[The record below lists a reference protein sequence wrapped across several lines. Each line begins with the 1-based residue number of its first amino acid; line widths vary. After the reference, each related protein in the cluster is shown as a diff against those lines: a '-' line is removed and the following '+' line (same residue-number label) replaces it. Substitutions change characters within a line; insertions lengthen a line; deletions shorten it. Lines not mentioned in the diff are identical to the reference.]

1 METLTLV
8 VGQEHDGKRLDQFVS
23 QEVERLS
30 RVLAAD
36 LIKNGEIRV
45 EGRRVKASYRI
56 KEGELVSVHIP
67 PPQEVQLVPQDIP
80 LQVVYEDSD
89 LVIID
94 KPQGMVVHPAHGNWD
109 QTLVNALLFQV
120 RDLSGINGEL
130 RPGIVHRLDKD
141 TSGLMVV
148 AKNDHS
154 HRHLAEQIKA
164 HSFTREYMALVHGQ
178 VRENQGRIEAPIGR
192 DPRDRKKMAV
202 VAGGRPSITNYRVIE
217 RFVDYTL
224 VRCRLE
230 TGRTHQIRV
239 HMAFLGHPVVGDP
252 LYGPRKN
259 AWKLDKQVLHASLL
273 TITHPTTGE
282 IMTFE
287 SPLPEYF
294 NDIVQELTVDPLTK
308 TNNTDV

>member
-1 METLTLV
+1 METLTLE
-8 VGQEHDGKRLDQFVS
+8 VGDENHGKRLDQYVS
-23 QEVERLS
+23 QEVEQLS

-36 LIKNGEIRV
+36 LIKNGQIRI
-45 EGRRVKASYRI
+45 EGRKVKASHRVKKGDLI
-56 KEGELVSVHIP
+56 SVHIP
-67 PPQEVQLVPQDIP
+67 PPQEVELTPQDIP
-80 LQVVYEDSD
+80 LTVVYEDQD

-120 RDLSGINGEL
+120 QDLSGINGEL

-141 TSGLMVV
+141 TSGLLVV
-148 AKNDHS
+148 AKNDRS
-154 HRHLAEQIKA
+154 HRHLAEQIKT
-164 HSFTREYMALVHGQ
+164 HSFTREYTALVHGQ
-178 VRENQGRIEAPIGR
+178 VRENQGIIEAPIGR

-202 VAGGRPSITNYRVIE
+202 VAGGRPSITGYQVLE
-217 RFVDYTL
+217 RFANYTL

-239 HMAFLGHPVVGDP
+239 HMSYLGYPVVGDP

-259 AWKLDKQVLHASLL
+259 QWGLNKQLLHASLL
-273 TITHPTTGE
+273 TIEHPATGE
-282 IMTFE
+282 VMTFQ

-294 NDIVQELTVDPLTK
+294 DSILKELTVAD
-308 TNNTDV
+308 

>member
-1 METLTLV
+1 M
-8 VGQEHDGKRLDQFVS
+8 S
-23 QEVERLS
+23 QEVEQLS
-30 RVLAAD
+30 RALAAE
-36 LIKNGEIRV
+36 LIKNGEIQV
-45 EGRRVKASYRI
+45 EGRRVKVSHRV
-56 KEGELVSVHIP
+56 KEGDMISVHIP
-67 PPQEVQLVPQDIP
+67 PPQEVRLTPQDIP
-80 LQVVYEDSD
+80 LKVIYQDHD

-120 RDLSGINGEL
+120 QDLSGINGEL

-148 AKNDHS
+148 AKNDQS
-154 HRHLAEQIKA
+154 HRHLAEQIKT
-164 HSFTREYMALVHGQ
+164 HRFTREYTALVHGR

-202 VAGGRPSITNYRVIE
+202 ISGGRPSITNYRVME
-217 RFVDYTL
+217 RFVNYTL

-239 HMAFLGHPVVGDP
+239 HMAYLGHPVVGDP

-259 AWKLDKQVLHASLL
+259 SWGLDKQILHASLL
-273 TITHPTTGE
+273 AITHPTTGE

-294 NDIVQELTVDPLTK
+294 NDLLRDLTVVT
-308 TNNTDV
+308 

>member
-1 METLTLV
+1 
-8 VGQEHDGKRLDQFVS
+8 
-23 QEVERLS
+23 
-30 RVLAAD
+30 
-36 LIKNGEIRV
+36 
-45 EGRRVKASYRI
+45 
-56 KEGELVSVHIP
+56 
-67 PPQEVQLVPQDIP
+67 
-80 LQVVYEDSD
+80 
-89 LVIID
+89 
-94 KPQGMVVHPAHGNWD
+94 
-109 QTLVNALLFQV
+109 
-120 RDLSGINGEL
+120 
-130 RPGIVHRLDKD
+130 
-141 TSGLMVV
+141 
-148 AKNDHS
+148 
-154 HRHLAEQIKA
+154 
-164 HSFTREYMALVHGQ
+164 
-178 VRENQGRIEAPIGR
+178 
-192 DPRDRKKMAV
+192 MAV